1 MELIWEIGIAL
12 AGALVSIGAALARRE
27 PSRETLVPPAAPAPS
42 PAPATLQVT
51 AAELEA
57 VRGEVARLDAR
68 VAGLEERERAGAE
81 HAAEFRGEMR
91 AAIGRIFD
99 KLNIQR
105 GSVP

>member
-1 MELIWEIGIAL
+1 MELVWEIGIAL

-27 PSRETLVPPAAPAPS
+27 PRETLVPPPA

-57 VRGEVARLDAR
+57 VRGEVARLDTR
-68 VAGLEERERAGAE
+68 LAGLEERERAGAE
-81 HAAEFRGEMR
+81 QAAEFRGEMR
-91 AAIGRIFD
+91 AAVGRIFD

>member
-1 MELIWEIGIAL
+1 MEIVWEIGIAV

-27 PSRETLVPPAAPAPS
+27 PPRETLAPPAPS
-42 PAPATLQVT
+42 PTPATLQVT
-51 AAELEA
+51 AAELEGL
-57 VRGEVARLDAR
+57 RGEVARLDAR

-99 KLNIQR
+99 KLSIR
-105 GSVP
+105 PGGAP

>member
-1 MELIWEIGIAL
+1 MELVWEIGIAV
-12 AGALVSIGAALARRE
+12 AGALVSIGAALSRRE
-27 PSRETLVPPAAPAPS
+27 PLRETLAP
-42 PAPATLQVT
+42 PAPATVGVT

-99 KLNIQR
+99 KLSIR
-105 GSVP
+105 PGGGP